1 MELDTNDR
9 MDARYREKKDM
20 VRDISL
26 LKLELSKWKYDA
38 SWCEKGFD
46 PPQ

>member
-1 MELDTNDR
+1 MELDTTNR

-26 LKLELSKWKYDA
+26 LKLELGKWKYDA
-38 SWCEKGFD
+38 S
-46 PPQ
+46 